1 MKQFFSFKTVAFHEQ
16 EVHKDKITK
25 EKHTCEY
32 NLYFLRN
39 DCGKHSPSVDYI
51 SLVLRLQNDHKER
64 GPYKPASKTKQVL
77 FRVPIGL
84 NAFWQNI
91 FHSIV
96 FCMTFGYLFSI
107 SFCCLTG
114 MVVAPASFLYG
125 IWISQSGAMAFVLNL
140 DNVSLKKLFPTMN
153 I

>member
-1 MKQFFSFKTVAFHEQ
+1 MKQFLSLKTVAFHEQ

-25 EKHTCEY
+25 ERHTCEY

-114 MVVAPASFLYG
+114 MVVAPCLIDVVIILSLYIVG
-125 IWISQSGAMAFVLNL
+125 GGGTP
-140 DNVSLKKLFPTMN
+140 VSEIM
-153 I
+153 